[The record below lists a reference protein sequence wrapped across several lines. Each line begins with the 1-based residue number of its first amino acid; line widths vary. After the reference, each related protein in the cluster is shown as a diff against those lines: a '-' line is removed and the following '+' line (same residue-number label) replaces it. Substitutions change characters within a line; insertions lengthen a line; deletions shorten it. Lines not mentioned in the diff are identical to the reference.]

1 VVGSQYRLIFAL
13 NPMVVGIEGFRSS
26 VTGVGGAPASDR
38 PSVELRS
45 LEAADTGLPED
56 ANRPPFPYESS
67 GQLLQTNTMYRP

>member
-1 VVGSQYRLIFAL
+1 MPVADRPLECGGLRFPGASLGAGTE
-13 NPMVVGIEGFRSS
+13 PH
-26 VTGVGGAPASDR
+26 VGGAPASDR